1 MTKEDQ
7 VAAHYASASLVEA
20 IKRGIQQLGK
30 TTQTATIADLA
41 PVDEF
46 HIGGRQATMDFMDQ
60 LSLRDTDSVLDIGCG
75 IGGAARFVAD
85 HYGAKV
91 TGIDLTKEFVET
103 GEEICRWLG
112 LDDRVSLQ
120 QGSALNLPFEPSSF
134 HHAYMMHVGM
144 NIADKGSLARQ
155 IARVVKP
162 GGTFGVFDVM
172 RTGDE
177 ELLYPVPWATIA
189 DTSVMETAD
198 DYSDYL
204 KAAGFTIVG
213 VRNRKDI
220 ALDFYKK
227 LRATAVASNQVPPLG
242 LHILMGQ
249 SAPTKVKNM
258 LENVSR
264 GRIAPVE
271 ILAKKP

>member
-1 MTKEDQ
+1 
-7 VAAHYASASLVEA
+7 
-20 IKRGIQQLGK
+20 
-30 TTQTATIADLA
+30 
-41 PVDEF
+41 
-46 HIGGRQATMDFMDQ
+46 
-60 LSLRDTDSVLDIGCG
+60 
-75 IGGAARFVAD
+75 
-85 HYGAKV
+85 
-91 TGIDLTKEFVET
+91 
-103 GEEICRWLG
+103 
-112 LDDRVSLQ
+112 
-120 QGSALNLPFEPSSF
+120 
-134 HHAYMMHVGM
+134 
-144 NIADKGSLARQ
+144 
-155 IARVVKP
+155 
-162 GGTFGVFDVM
+162 M

-227 LRATAVASNQVPPLG
+227 LRATTVASNQVSPLG

-271 ILAKKP
+271 ILAKKPYIAERLLNRKRQKARGRPGFDHQLWSSVLVLAF

>member
-30 TTQTATIADLA
+30 TTLTATIADLA

-85 HYGAKV
+85 HYRAKV

-155 IARVVKP
+155 VARVVKP
-162 GGTFGVFDVM
+162 GGTFGIFDVM

-189 DTSVMETAD
+189 DT
-198 DYSDYL
+198 
-204 KAAGFTIVG
+204 
-213 VRNRKDI
+213 
-220 ALDFYKK
+220 
-227 LRATAVASNQVPPLG
+227 
-242 LHILMGQ
+242 
-249 SAPTKVKNM
+249 
-258 LENVSR
+258 
-264 GRIAPVE
+264 
-271 ILAKKP
+271 